1 MADAMREKVARAMFR
16 QDHDEGWDQGEVS
29 TKVIY
34 LNNAEA
40 ALEACHFEEL
50 VTALK
55 YIAELQ
61 NAKCQTASA
70 EILYAL
76 LDLKVAA
83 ARAVLSKVKEAG
95 HG

>member
-1 MADAMREKVARAMFR
+1 MSDMEIKHVSDCAVHNGPAYEPGPCDCGAAR
-16 QDHDEGWDQGEVS
+16 DHLFDEMV
-29 TKVIY
+29 K
-34 LNNAEA
+34 
-40 ALEACHFEEL
+40 
-50 VTALK
+50 ALK